1 MAAKISRKQLDHWTV
16 KDMNKYSWLLGHP
29 VIAGEYVCFVRQ
41 RSGAFAIQIVKSSCS
56 GCEMVYTLKN
66 GGAEIP
72 ADAIAG
78 YMIF

>member
-1 MAAKISRKQLDHWTV
+1 MAAEIGQKQFDHWTV
-16 KDMNKYSWLLGHP
+16 KDLSQYSWLLGHP

-41 RSGAFAIQIVKSSCS
+41 KS
-56 GCEMVYTLKN
+56 
-66 GGAEIP
+66 GAEIP